1 MRHSHKQGIM
11 MFSIFSKQKTE
22 HKHLVK
28 ALRARPLE
36 PSAMAELNDLLRTDH
51 GTMDEGLLFTVVDD
65 SEKALLEAHDENLH
79 ALLTEIHRSANW
91 EVQTR
96 CRAS

>member
-1 MRHSHKQGIM
+1 ML
-11 MFSIFSKQKTE
+11 SICSKQKTE
-22 HKHLVK
+22 HKRLVK

-36 PSAMAELNDLLRTDH
+36 PTAMAALNDVLRTDH
-51 GTMDEGLLFTVVDD
+51 GTMDEGMLFTVVDD
-65 SEKALLEAHDENLH
+65 SEKALLEVKDEKLH

-96 CRAS
+96 CRAT